1 LKTKTQQTAECI
13 VIGYTRGKSDRAA
26 SFGALHLAQN
36 TGGELKY
43 VGKVGSGFDE
53 PSLKQ
58 VTNELKKL
66 ETAKRPVPEKPV
78 DDASSIWLK
87 PTLLCEVQFASRTKD
102 GSLREPVFLRLR
114 PDLTLQPS

>member
-1 LKTKTQQTAECI
+1 
-13 VIGYTRGKSDRAA
+13 
-26 SFGALHLAQN
+26 
-36 TGGELKY
+36 

-53 PSLKQ
+53 RSLQ
-58 VTNELKKL
+58 QLTNDLKKL
-66 ETAKRPVPEKPV
+66 EAVKRPVAEKPV

-87 PTLLCEVQFASRTKD
+87 PRLLCEVQFASRTKD